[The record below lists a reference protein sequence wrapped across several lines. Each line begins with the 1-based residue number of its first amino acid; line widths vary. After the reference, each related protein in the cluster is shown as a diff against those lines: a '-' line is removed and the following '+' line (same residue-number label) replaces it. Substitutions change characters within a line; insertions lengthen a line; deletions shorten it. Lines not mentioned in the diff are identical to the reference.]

1 MIDMQSNVNRAA
13 RDIYKQKLDKEF
25 KSINRRTISRYSDK
39 ELATWQSEYPPDS
52 PQFILAEH
60 EWQRRLMAD
69 QIRGSRFA
77 AYIGIIGTIIGAIT
91 TWLITKWP

>member
-1 MIDMQSNVNRAA
+1 MTDMQSNLNRAA
-13 RDIYKQKLDKEF
+13 RGLNKQRLAEEF
-25 KSINRRTISRYSDK
+25 KSINRRTISKYSDK
-39 ELATWQSEYPPDS
+39 ELASWQSEYQPDS

-69 QIRGSRFA
+69 QIKGSRFA
-77 AYIGIIGTIIGAIT
+77 AYIGIIGTIIGAVT